1 IESGVVPVSLYQVR
15 VYTVLDDASVLQ
27 YQYAISIL
35 HRGQAV
41 RNDEGGS
48 LRQQSV
54 QRFLH
59 SPLGSRIY
67 AAKQLGVDDIFSSL
81 SHGYNTVVGQ
91 GGVGLSAGERQLVAY
106 ARTFFSR
113 PAILV
118 LDEATSS
125 VDPATERRMEKALDR
140 LLAERTALIIAH

>member
-1 IESGVVPVSLYQVR
+1 MSSIESGVVPVSLYQVR

-67 AAKQLGVDDIFSSL
+67 TGCSFIQDEDGGSGEESARVCHELTFPCREAHTTLAYNLSL
-81 SHGYNTVVGQ
+81 IHISEPTR
-91 GGVGLSAGERQLVAY
+91 L
-106 ARTFFSR
+106 
-113 PAILV
+113 
-118 LDEATSS
+118 
-125 VDPATERRMEKALDR
+125 RR
-140 LLAERTALIIAH
+140 I